1 VPTWVTKFAA
11 GMNDQTRDSQGFSYP
26 GDFDARRAAGS
37 IALDTMEGNP
47 ILLRNLHLGQSTTL
61 HQLANFY
68 SVFFEEPCGRCD
80 CQTIVVAFEDVL
92 VAKETKDGPRTKLG
106 EAEVG

>member
-1 VPTWVTKFAA
+1 
-11 GMNDQTRDSQGFSYP
+11 
-26 GDFDARRAAGS
+26 
-37 IALDTMEGNP
+37 MEGKSM
-47 ILLRNLHLGQSTTL
+47 LLRNLHLRQSTTL
-61 HQLANFY
+61 NQMANFY
-68 SVFFEEPCGRCD
+68 GVLFEEPCGRCD